1 MTDLAYAYA
10 ARYAVTE
17 GRLKRY
23 LATKV
28 RERGWAGDGSPADK
42 AADLTARLA
51 EVGVVNDAVV
61 ARSTVELARRK
72 GLAGQ
77 RVRAALAV
85 KQVKSEVAG
94 EAMAE
99 SEADAADPE
108 AAALEAAE
116 RFARRKR
123 LGRWRTRAATPE
135 SLKKEIAAL
144 MRAGHRYQVAR
155 CVIAENPDDTAR

>member
-28 RERGWAGDGSPADK
+28 RERGWTGEGSPADK
-42 AADLTARLA
+42 AAELTARLA
-51 EVGVVNDAVV
+51 EVGVVNDAIV
-61 ARSTVELARRK
+61 ARSTVDLARRK
-72 GLAGQ
+72 GLAGG

-85 KQVKSEVAG
+85 KQVKADVAG
-94 EAMAE
+94 QAMAE
-99 SEADAADPE
+99 TDADAADPE

-135 SLKKEIAAL
+135 LLKKEIAAL
-144 MRAGHRYQVAR
+144 LRAGHRYQTAR
-155 CVIAENPDDTAR
+155 LVVTENPENAD